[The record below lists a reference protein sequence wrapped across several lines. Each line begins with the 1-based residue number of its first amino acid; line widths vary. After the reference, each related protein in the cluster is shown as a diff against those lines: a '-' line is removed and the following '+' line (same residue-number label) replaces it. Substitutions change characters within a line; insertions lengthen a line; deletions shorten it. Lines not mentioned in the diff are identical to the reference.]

1 MLRYLALIIAL
12 ACTVVS
18 GVLVLW
24 SNWFLAPLAIAAAL
38 SAMGIHDMLQTK
50 HSLKRNYP
58 ILANM
63 RFSLEARRRVSARQG
78 AARQAALRHAA
89 GCLWRRLRVDQ
100 SFAGA
105 TPGPHPRFPRDRRRA
120 AMQAALFDV
129 ALQHFGDEL

>member
-63 RFSLEARRRVSARQG
+63 RFLLEAVRPEIRQYFLESDLDG
-78 AARQAALRHAA
+78 KPFNR
-89 GCLWRRLRVDQ
+89 
-100 SFAGA
+100 SK
-105 TPGPHPRFPRDRRRA
+105 RA
-120 AMQAALFDV
+120 VVYQRAKAQLDKRP
-129 ALQHFGDEL
+129 FGM